1 MSSMVCQIAKACR
14 STVIR
19 HRSDAKVCRPKGL
32 GYLDPVSIFD
42 KTSYRKISQ
51 NLEAVRFLFRIVRSL
66 WNLTGTSAALSKRCD
81 NLNYQSRGYETSRDL
96 TIRRLSGYWNGA
108 LGSRLTPCGPGKHS
122 CVKGNVDIILV
133 DHNRKFWK
141 IFCCKTMSL
150 EAPSSSS
157 IHSCGK
163 QKSSFYDV
171 MSDGV
176 IGLLKIMDHTYLLSH
191 INPHT

>member
-1 MSSMVCQIAKACR
+1 MLVQEYKSTKKVKPKNDLMYQDIYNCICQNTQKKDILSIMSSMVCQIAKACR

-51 NLEAVRFLFRIVRSL
+51 NLEAVRFFFRIVRSL

-81 NLNYQSRGYETSRDL
+81 NLNYQSRGYETSQDF
-96 TIRRLSGYWNGA
+96 TITRLIGYWNGA

-122 CVKGNVDIILV
+122 CVKGNVDTI
-133 DHNRKFWK
+133 
-141 IFCCKTMSL
+141 
-150 EAPSSSS
+150 
-157 IHSCGK
+157 
-163 QKSSFYDV
+163 
-171 MSDGV
+171 
-176 IGLLKIMDHTYLLSH
+176 
-191 INPHT
+191 